1 MFISLGLLALISS
14 ILSLSNYISGK
25 DHRLKAAIALIL
37 TSLSLVSKDLALLK
51 WVGNRDWAAIEDV
64 IPTMTKVYLPLIL
77 IITIL
82 NLMPLALELRKE
94 GKKPSL

>member
-1 MFISLGLLALISS
+1 MFI
-14 ILSLSNYISGK
+14 
-25 DHRLKAAIALIL
+25 
-37 TSLSLVSKDLALLK
+37 SLVSKDLALLK

>member
-14 ILSLSNYISGK
+14 ILSLSNYIRGK